1 MGNYPIRVVG
11 GFAKNYK
18 IIPVNGTLTI
28 TTPHVG
34 IMDVDTDGKT
44 FDVYTVTGRKVR
56 HQVTTLKGLPSGVYI
71 VNGVKVVVR

>member
-11 GFAKNYK
+11 GYAKNYE

-28 TTPHVG
+28 TKPVG